1 MSSAIKRIVA
11 VLTAV
16 AATFGAGAVAS
27 TANAEEPTPPN
38 VEVAFTKVTDGTG
51 FGTADQCWLDSA
63 NGYTG
68 GANDD
73 KPGDNTADDGV
84 VCSGDYVEYEM
95 DLKFKGGVNNS
106 VRLVPSVPEGFPLSY
121 SSGKGSFCRS
131 EGQLSAKGYNGGG
144 CTFRAPD
151 GYTNEVR
158 QTLWYSADNH
168 GGKPLR
174 GQTMTFD
181 LYTGNDADGW
191 AKYSSVELE
200 PVTVISM
207 NYAEASVDT
216 YDEYDLEWGR
226 DAKTLEGTLNI
237 HADPIRPKASRT
249 AKGLS
254 NRSIGWSGTLDLS
267 AFPTGTYLKGY
278 DNGKEYRPVDGKLHL
293 DSATD
298 GTSFRIVLPTP
309 KACGDGEH
317 PNGRPDSCIEG
328 NGRLSYTLH
337 MDFDKGSPT
346 YPDGTP
352 ATPVTN
358 DGSELGTGRGKDYD
372 TGSVDFLS
380 YYGKDL
386 SGRAGYPNDNW
397 GVVHVTRRDIPDGK
411 IFRKLLQTSKA
422 EGQTIFEDGYTT
434 FGKGDGERT
443 LNYKYNKD
451 GYVWAEDVAE
461 GTEIRVRLQI
471 NAKEVVGCRE
481 SGCKLTFYDS
491 FDHSVRFLPS
501 KGVVMRNGDRT
512 YADGVKVAWA
522 TSLAVQGDDD
532 KEPDTWYDPYIPD
545 DDVKPVDWS
554 DGMPTED
561 DAAVLRDMSIRATY
575 EITPEQ
581 AASDDPWEA
590 VFYVRMREG
599 TNYARD
605 HMLGVVGTKD
615 GNAVKGNYS
624 GAVDGV
630 PVLPMYA
637 TASES
642 VSVTDAQGGY
652 RSAARPGD
660 TLEYRLSSNVR
671 NVKVYDGF
679 KARFTACADP
689 WLTGFRLPEYETDEW
704 DMTALDK
711 SKAVENGCAVGS
723 TPLLFDHKGK
733 ATYTEMSLS
742 LYWTAKVSNFANAS
756 RTISSPARIE
766 ASTPAS
772 HGLKAD
778 GVVSEWSSDPAPV
791 ESRLGTEG
799 MLTSASGSV
808 TRAEAGADGLRYEW
822 NIYNNLTG
830 LAGEVSTVI
839 KLPSNDDSKLANG
852 GKGPDGTWNGYNR
865 GSSKFTDYVLAGE
878 PRLDDGDSTPTRLM
892 YSVEDVTDP
901 DRALEPDAY
910 EWKAWNDLTAE
921 QRRRVR
927 AILVTSETADTSD
940 GTKESRLAASR
951 GVITLRSDTA
961 KPLERFNVW
970 IGGNHGV
977 AGVLNSVPFAASV
990 KVRRDPGLYGTVWSD
1005 ADSDG
1010 FINNG
1015 EKGIPGVTV
1024 ELCKS
1029 SIRGYISGRRFEE
1042 TVGRCDVMA
1051 TTTTD
1056 GNGDYAF
1063 DAKYAPKD
1071 GSYVLT
1077 HVAKGVEGL
1086 KQTYSYRYHTD
1097 EDELSSY
1104 SDSLEAYWGV
1114 REIEYIDFGYKPTMK
1129 PLTGAPRTGAS
1140 TMLLVM
1146 CFGFALL
1153 GAGVAVGKAVR
1164 RRN

>member
-1 MSSAIKRIVA
+1 MFPTIKRTVA

-16 AATFGAGAVAS
+16 AAMLGAGMVAS

-51 FGTADQCWLDSA
+51 FGTADQCWLNSA
-63 NGYTG
+63 NGYAG
-68 GANDD
+68 GADGD
-73 KPGDNTADDGV
+73 KPGDNAADDGV

-106 VRLVPSVPEGFPLSY
+106 VRLVPSVPEDFPLSY

-158 QTLWYSADNH
+158 QTLWYLADNH

-181 LYTGNDADGW
+181 LYTGNDKDGW
-191 AKYSSVELE
+191 AKYSSVELK

-207 NYAEASVDT
+207 TYAEASVGT
-216 YDEYDLEWGR
+216 NYYDLEWDK

-237 HADPIRPKASRT
+237 FASLIRPKASQT

-254 NRSIGWSGTLDLS
+254 NRSIDWSGTLDLS
-267 AFPTGTYLKGY
+267 AFPTGTYLKGVY
-278 DNGKEYRPVDGKLHL
+278 NGKEYRPADGKLHL

-298 GTSFRIVLPTP
+298 GTSFRIVFPTP

-317 PNGRPDSCIEG
+317 QSGKPDSCIEG

-337 MDFDKGSPT
+337 MDFDKDSPT

-352 ATPVTN
+352 ATPVTD
-358 DGSELGTGRGKDYD
+358 DGSELGTGKGKDYD
-372 TGSVDFLS
+372 TGSVGFLG
-380 YYGKDL
+380 YYGDNL
-386 SGRAGYPNDNW
+386 SGRAGYPNNNW
-397 GVVHVTRRDIPDGK
+397 GIVHVTRTDIPDGK
-411 IFRKLLQTSKA
+411 VFRKLLQTSKA

-443 LNYKYNKD
+443 LNYKYD
-451 GYVWAEDVAE
+451 GDGHVWAEEVAE

-471 NAKEVVGCRE
+471 NAKEVAGCRE

-501 KGVVMRNGDRT
+501 KGVVIRNGDRT
-512 YADGVKVAWA
+512 YTDGVKVAWA
-522 TSLAVQGDDD
+522 TSPAVQGDDD
-532 KEPDTWYDPYIPD
+532 KEPDTWHYYNTPNDEM
-545 DDVKPVDWS
+545 PVDWS
-554 DGMPTED
+554 DGTPTED
-561 DAAVLRDMSIRATY
+561 DAVVLRDMSIRATY

-581 AASDDPWEA
+581 AASGDLWEA
-590 VFYVRMREG
+590 IFYVRMRED

-605 HMLGVVGTKD
+605 HMLGVVETKD
-615 GNAVKGNYS
+615 GNAVRGNYS

-630 PVLPMYA
+630 PVQPMYA
-637 TASES
+637 TTSES
-642 VSVTDAQGGY
+642 VSITDAQGGY

-660 TLEYRLSSNVR
+660 TLEYHLSSNVT
-671 NVKVYDGF
+671 NIKVYDGF

-723 TPLLFDHKGK
+723 TSLLFDYKGK
-733 ATYTEMSLS
+733 ATDTRESPG

-766 ASTPAS
+766 AGTPAS

-778 GVVSEWSSDPAPV
+778 MVVSDWQSDPTPV

-799 MLTSASGSV
+799 VLTSESESV

-822 NIYNNLTG
+822 NIYNNLTD
-830 LAGEVSTVI
+830 LTGEVSTVI

-852 GKGPDGTWNGYNR
+852 GKGPDGTWNGYDR

-901 DRALEPDAY
+901 DKALEPDAY
-910 EWKAWNDLTAE
+910 EWKTWDDLTAG
-921 QRRRVR
+921 QRKRVR
-927 AILVTSETADTSD
+927 AILVTSKTTDTSD
-940 GTKESRLAASR
+940 GTKESQLAASH
-951 GVITLRSDTA
+951 GVITLRSKTA

-977 AGVLNSVPFAASV
+977 AGVLNSVPFAASIKV
-990 KVRRDPGLYGTVWSD
+990 KRDPGLYGTVWFD

-1010 FINNG
+1010 YINNG

-1024 ELCKS
+1024 ELCKGS
-1029 SIRGYISGRRFEE
+1029 EQGYLSGRRFEE

-1071 GSYVLT
+1071 GSYALT

-1086 KQTYSYRYHTD
+1086 KQTYSYYRHTD
-1097 EDELSSY
+1097 EAELSSY
-1104 SDSLEAYWGV
+1104 SDALAAYWSV
-1114 REIEYIDFGYKPTMK
+1114 DEIEYIDFGYKPATK
-1129 PLTGAPRTGAS
+1129 PLTSAPRTGAS
-1140 TMLLVM
+1140 TMLLTM

-1164 RRN
+1164 RRK

>member
-1 MSSAIKRIVA
+1 MFPTIKRTVA

-16 AATFGAGAVAS
+16 AATFGAGAMAS

-51 FGTADQCWLDSA
+51 FGTADQCWLNSA
-63 NGYTG
+63 NGYAD
-68 GANDD
+68 GADGD
-73 KPGDNTADDGV
+73 KPGDNAADDGV

-95 DLKFKGGVNNS
+95 DLKFKGGVNNA
-106 VRLVPSVPEGFPLSY
+106 VRLVPSAPDGFPLSY

-158 QTLWYSADNH
+158 QTLWYLADNH

-181 LYTGNDADGW
+181 LYTGDDADGW

-207 NYAEASVDT
+207 TYAEASVDT
-216 YDEYDLEWGR
+216 NDENDLEWGR

-237 HADPIRPKASRT
+237 SASPIRPKASRT

-267 AFPTGTYLKGY
+267 AFPTGTYLKGGY
-278 DNGKEYRPVDGKLHL
+278 DGKEYRPADGKLHL

-298 GTSFRIVLPTP
+298 GTSFNIEIPTP

-328 NGRLSYTLH
+328 DGRLSYTLH
-337 MDFDKGSPT
+337 MDFDKGSPA

-358 DGSELGTGRGKDYD
+358 DGSELGTGKGEDYD
-372 TGSVDFLS
+372 TGSVGFIG
-380 YYGKDL
+380 YYGDDL
-386 SGRAGYPNDNW
+386 SGRAGYSNNNW

-443 LNYKYNKD
+443 LNYKYASG
-451 GYVWAEDVAE
+451 GYIIAEKVAA

-471 NAKEVVGCRE
+471 NTKEVAGCRE

-491 FDHSVRFLPS
+491 FDYTNKFLPS
-501 KGVVMRNGDRT
+501 KGVVIRNGDRT

-522 TSLAVQGDDD
+522 TVPAVQGDDD
-532 KEPDTWYDPYIPD
+532 KEPDTWHFNSTPD
-545 DDVKPVDWS
+545 DEMPVDWS
-554 DGMPTED
+554 DGMPTEAD
-561 DAAVLRDMSIRATY
+561 VEEADDMSVKASY

-581 AASDDPWEA
+581 AAGDDPWEA
-590 VFYVRMREG
+590 VFYVRMQEG
-599 TNYARD
+599 TNYSQD
-605 HMLGVVGTKD
+605 HMLGVVETKD
-615 GNAVKGNYS
+615 GNAVRGNYS

-630 PVLPMYA
+630 SVLPMSA
-637 TASES
+637 TAFES

-660 TLEYRLSSNVR
+660 TLEYRLSSNIKDI
-671 NVKVYDGF
+671 KVYDGF

-689 WLTGFRLPEYETDEW
+689 WLTGFRLSESDTDEW

-723 TPLLFDHKGK
+723 TPLLFDYKGK
-733 ATYTEMSLS
+733 ATYTEESPWV
-742 LYWTAKVSNFANAS
+742 YWTAKVSNFANAS

-808 TRAEAGADGLRYEW
+808 THAEAGADGLRYEW
-822 NIYNNLTG
+822 NIYNNLTD
-830 LAGEVSTVI
+830 LSGEVSTVI

-852 GKGPDGTWNGYNR
+852 GKGPDGTWKGYNR

-901 DRALEPDAY
+901 DKALNPDAY
-910 EWKAWNDLTAE
+910 EWKAWDDLTAE
-921 QRRRVR
+921 QRRRVK
-927 AILVTSETADTSD
+927 AILVTSETTDTSD
-940 GTKESRLAASR
+940 GTKESRLAASS

-977 AGVLNSVPFAASV
+977 AGVLNSVPFAASI
-990 KVRRDPGLYGTVWSD
+990 KVRRDPGLYGTVWFD

-1015 EKGIPGVTV
+1015 ERGIPGVTV
-1024 ELCKS
+1024 ELCKGS
-1029 SIRGYISGRRFEE
+1029 DSGYLSGRRFEE

-1114 REIEYIDFGYKPTMK
+1114 NEIEYIDFGYKPTMK